1 MNPLFVF
8 AAALILASCAVTEE
22 AQAPII
28 DNEHDDSDSLYAST
42 LHLPVEIDLSSVF
55 KEANSSIP
63 LEFKG
68 KEQNCDGVSYE
79 YTFNRKPIQFSGINN
94 GIRYTI
100 PASYAVKLNYCPKCT
115 DLFSNEGVC
124 VIPRIYA
131 SCGIDEPKRR
141 VEFDYFT
148 QISLDKNFRLQAKT
162 SLERFKSID
171 PCKITVFQ
179 YNATERLEEEM
190 LIALKDG
197 AKDIDKQIEELPIQQ
212 EIDRSLRLINE
223 PIDLKELGKLYLN
236 PGEIK
241 ASPLIFKG
249 DKAQFNLDLVASP
262 SIGRPTTH
270 SDRKAASSTDGFS
283 VQLPIRI
290 AFDSLSYLL
299 QSSIAG
305 QSFRYKKKEIVLD
318 SVSVFGMDDE
328 QLKLKVKFSGSKN
341 GTIYLSGTPVLDRGQ
356 QVISMQNIQLTLESK
371 NLLLKSAKWLLDRK
385 IDSTI
390 EAKFQFK
397 LADYISSMQD
407 LVKKHL
413 NGKIADGL
421 VLKTQLDELNL
432 LRLQQ
437 DKSYLETWI
446 EFKGGASI
454 QIIVQ

>member
-1 MNPLFVF
+1 MRPFFIIV
-8 AAALILASCAVTEE
+8 AALIITSCAVTEE
-22 AQAPII
+22 AQAPKI
-28 DNEHDDSDSLYAST
+28 DNEHDDSEILYASS
-42 LHLPVEIDLSSVF
+42 LHLPVEIDLSSVY

-63 LEFKG
+63 MEFKG
-68 KEQNCDGVSYE
+68 KEQNCDGVSYD
-79 YTFNRKPIQFSGINN
+79 YSFYRKQIQFKGINN

-100 PASYAVKLNYCPKCT
+100 PASYAIKLNYCPKCT

-131 SCGIDEPKRR
+131 SCGVDESKRR

-148 QISLDKNFRLQAKT
+148 QISLDKSFRLQSKT
-162 SLERFKSID
+162 SLESFKSID

-212 EIDRSLRLINE
+212 EIDRALSLIKL

-249 DKAQFNLDLVASP
+249 DKVNFNLDLAANP
-262 SIGRPTTH
+262 SIGHPTNNPE
-270 SDRKAASSTDGFS
+270 RKAVSINDGFR

-299 QSSIAG
+299 QSSVAG
-305 QSFRYKKKEIVLD
+305 QSFTYKKKKIVLD

-328 QLKLKVKFSGSKN
+328 QLKLKVKFSGSKK

-356 QVISMQNIQLTLESK
+356 QVISMQNIQMTLESK

-385 IDSTI
+385 IESMV

-397 LADYISSMQD
+397 LADYISSMQG

-421 VLKTQLDELNL
+421 VLKTQLDELNI

-437 DKSYLETWI
+437 DRSSLETWI
-446 EFKGGASI
+446 EFKGSASI
-454 QIIVQ
+454 QILVE